1 MSRSSLG
8 KDSNKEFYPK
18 GNLCEQ
24 GHRSKELIEIT
35 RGFVVTEYDELRVV
49 RSCRLVSVMD
59 LAGNR

>member
-1 MSRSSLG
+1 MT
-8 KDSNKEFYPK
+8 EFYPK

-35 RGFVVTEYDELRVV
+35 RGFVVTEYDELKVV
-49 RSCRLVSVMD
+49 RSCRLLSVMD